1 MVINTRET
9 EIASLNDNSI
19 ITEMAERHNVPQVL
33 KTARSLALQLQTLIE
48 NK

>member
-1 MVINTRET
+1 MLVFINSYHQKKLL
-9 EIASLNDNSI
+9 SL

-33 KTARSLALQLQTLIE
+33 KTARNLALQLQTLIE